1 MNEMMILDKPIRQVD
16 GLYCLND
23 LHRASGG
30 ETRHKA
36 AEWLRLVQTSEL
48 ISELENQ
55 IKVGFPTLKQNQEVI
70 RVIHGGLNRGT
81 YACRELVLAYATWI
95 SPKFFLLV
103 LRTFDAVAFGQVSGS
118 MAPKI
123 KPCSDYPPP
132 KPFSGCLKMLPPPP
146 QNLAEARALFAQID
160 HAERMADINY
170 HEALAAQQEVNFI
183 IKETRSWRDYW
194 VRVEAYQAA
203 K

>member
-1 MNEMMILDKPIRQVD
+1 MNTELMILNKPIRQFD

-23 LHRASGG
+23 LHKASGG
-30 ETRHKA
+30 ESRHQVSN
-36 AEWLRLVQTSEL
+36 WLKLNQTVEL
-48 ISELENQ
+48 IDEIPKHGIPCLE
-55 IKVGFPTLKQNQEVI
+55 QNQQVI
-70 RVIHGGLNRGT
+70 KTIRGGNQAGT

-123 KPCSDYPPP
+123 KPRGDYPPP

-170 HEALAAQQEVNFI
+170 HEALAAQQEVSFI

-194 VRVEAYQAA
+194 VRVEACQAID
-203 K
+203 